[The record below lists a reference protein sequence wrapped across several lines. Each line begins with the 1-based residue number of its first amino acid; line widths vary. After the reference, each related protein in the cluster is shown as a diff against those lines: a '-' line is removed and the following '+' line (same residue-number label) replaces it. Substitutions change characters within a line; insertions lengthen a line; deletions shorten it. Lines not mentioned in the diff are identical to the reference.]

1 MASSDRKL
9 GRVSTPLGDFL
20 RERRDSTRP
29 ETLGL
34 PVGSRRRAPGLRR
47 SELASLAG
55 ISVEYLVRIEQGRD
69 RNPSPSVVG
78 ALATALA
85 LDPAEREHLRY
96 LAKITTGACVG
107 PQATQQSHHLVRR
120 TVLAVLE
127 QFEPG
132 VALVTNRLGD
142 VLAHTSGFDLLA
154 GPTGLL
160 DTDVP
165 NLTRYV
171 FVDNRARDTF
181 LDWDQ
186 VADERAFDLWL
197 GPTLER
203 WSRFTKELG
212 PIAGE
217 EFNRRLN
224 QHALPPR
231 RTLRWN
237 HPVAGEL
244 RFDRETLELPA
255 ADAQQLVVFLPADN
269 HTADALD
276 SLRRQASAPL
286 RAVT

>member
-1 MASSDRKL
+1 MSFSRKL
-9 GRVSTPLGDFL
+9 GKVSTPLGDFL
-20 RERRDSTRP
+20 RDRRDSTRP
-29 ETLGL
+29 ESLGL

-78 ALATALA
+78 ALANALG
-85 LDPAEREHLRY
+85 LDPSEREHLRY
-96 LAKITTGACVG
+96 LTKITAGACLG
-107 PQATQQSHHLVRR
+107 PQPTQQPRHHVRR
-120 TVLAVLE
+120 TVLAVLD

-132 VALVTNRLGD
+132 IALVTNRLGD
-142 VLAHTSGFDLLA
+142 VLAYTSGFDLIA
-154 GPTGLL
+154 RPTGLL
-160 DTDVP
+160 DTDEP
-165 NLTRYV
+165 NLTRFV
-171 FVDNRARDTF
+171 FIDKRARDTF
-181 LDWDQ
+181 PDWDR

-197 GPTLER
+197 GPTVER
-203 WSRFTKELG
+203 WNRFTSELA

-217 EFNRRLN
+217 DFSRRLN
-224 QHALPPR
+224 QHTLPPR
-231 RTLRWN
+231 GVLRWT

-244 RFDRETLELPA
+244 RLDRETMELPA